1 MKKGAGIVLLLL
13 VCILFLDGCTLQEEY
28 DESGRRKDTFIPL
41 KRPNMFTLNFHD
53 LYDQIF
59 AKIKAEDNKVADPT
73 MNILFTPGGEI
84 MHVDCSVHALMESSD
99 SEDQY
104 TMRLYRI
111 RNNHETEFNNKQ
123 SLPEAFSAPSSTMTG
138 IDVYRESG
146 GYYDGRD
153 MDMLNF
159 QKFPKFIEW
168 FANFNLK
175 SVLEQYTVGRPVRF
189 QLLSGPITGEV
200 VKNPDVHVTYLD
212 CSPNDI
218 REMDKPKSYPVS
230 RYLEFTDKD
239 YYAVIPY
246 YVQDGTIKGFN
257 EMKLGQTE
265 KITYIANNVILLIV
279 DKTTKG

>member
-1 MKKGAGIVLLLL
+1 
-13 VCILFLDGCTLQEEY
+13 
-28 DESGRRKDTFIPL
+28 
-41 KRPNMFTLNFHD
+41 
-53 LYDQIF
+53 
-59 AKIKAEDNKVADPT
+59 
-73 MNILFTPGGEI
+73 
-84 MHVDCSVHALMESSD
+84 
-99 SEDQY
+99 
-104 TMRLYRI
+104 
-111 RNNHETEFNNKQ
+111 
-123 SLPEAFSAPSSTMTG
+123 
-138 IDVYRESG
+138 
-146 GYYDGRD
+146 
-153 MDMLNF
+153 